1 MIHAIIA
8 GTQYAVADVNVKYNI
23 CDSSGTAEFYVHP
36 NSAIVSFSEA
46 SLIVDGSCI
55 YRGYVD
61 RVIKVP
67 GKGIMVA
74 CDSYLLRAN
83 RTWFKDEYI
92 SEGESTTFW
101 SNFFM
106 NKSGI
111 PSFSIDNSAVEV
123 PEDHTW
129 GFMTCFEALKNIAQ
143 ITDSKLYPD
152 REGVIHMKPMS
163 ESGVVKTI
171 VYYEQMETNIN
182 SESIRTRAVVWGQN
196 CMAEETQSSP
206 YVTGSRTTA
215 ISTSLIE
222 TESEARRL
230 ALKILRTFK
239 DPMYIRSF
247 VVDGDPTLSL
257 NDYVSTPK
265 GDGAITALEHNYN
278 AEKFTSVV
286 TIGHIC
292 PDFFGFSNKEP
303 ALYLSGV
310 QAGVWKSE
318 DLGASWRNISGTLLL
333 SKTVPA
339 IHCDD
344 ILLWAIT
351 ANDIY
356 KSADMEG
363 TWTKCAKAT
372 TFTSGETVYSTAD
385 FIFYDII
392 TDLEAVYVVAQD
404 TTHRQIVVLISV
416 DEYNFN
422 RLIVVE

>member
-1 MIHAIIA
+1 MIHAVID
-8 GTQYAVADVNVKYNI
+8 GTTYYVADVSVKYNI

-36 NSAIVSFSEA
+36 SSTITSFSDVN
-46 SLIVDGSCI
+46 LVVDGESI
-55 YRGYVD
+55 YKGYVD
-61 RVIKVP
+61 RVTKVP
-67 GKGIMVA
+67 GKGVLVA

-83 RTWFKDEYI
+83 RTWFKDEYV
-92 SEGESTTFW
+92 SEGENTTFW
-101 SNFFM
+101 SNHFFNM
-106 NKSGI
+106 SGVPSYTIENYAVPI
-111 PSFSIDNSAVEV
+111 PEA
-123 PEDHTW
+123 HAW

-143 ITDSKLYPD
+143 ITDSKIYPD
-152 REGVIHMKPMS
+152 RHGVIHMKPMS

-171 VYYEQMETNIN
+171 TYYEHMETDIN
-182 SESIRTRAVVWGQN
+182 SDTIRTRAVVWGQN

-215 ISTSLIE
+215 ISTGLIE
-222 TESEARRL
+222 TESAARAL
-230 ALKILRTFK
+230 AQKILRTFR

-247 VVDGDPTLSL
+247 VIDGDATLSL
-257 NDYVSTPK
+257 NDYVSTPR

-303 ALYLSGV
+303 VLYLSGV

-318 DLGASWRNISGTLLL
+318 DLGASWRNISGTPLL

-392 TDLEAVYVVAQD
+392 TDFEAVYVVAQD
-404 TTHRQIVVLISV
+404 TTHRQIVVLISI